1 MPAHNVQEELKNAGV
16 QPRGNVDVAADVLVI
31 PVTHSI
37 VSKTT
42 GSDEELCSLADGVP
56 GQELTIVL
64 VAVGGASGD
73 IILTPATKTGFAT
86 ILLDDVKATMTLKY
100 IDDTVGWIVIG
111 AAGTAA
117 NPLIT

>member
-1 MPAHNVQEELKNAGV
+1 MLI
-16 QPRGNVDVAADVLVI
+16 I
-31 PVTHSI
+31 PVTHSV

-42 GSDEELCSLADGVP
+42 GVDEELCSLANGVP

-64 VAVGGASGD
+64 VAVGHADGD
-73 IILTPATKTGFAT
+73 IILTPATLTGFAT
-86 ILLDDVKATMTLKY
+86 ILLDDVKDTVTLKY
-100 IDDTVGWIVIG
+100 IDDTVGWIVVG

>member
-1 MPAHNVQEELKNAGV
+1 MSTHNVQEELRKAGV
-16 QPRGNVDVAADVLVI
+16 QPRGNVDVAADVLII
-31 PVTHSI
+31 PVTHSV

-42 GSDEELCSLADGVP
+42 GVDEELCSLADGVP

-64 VAVGGASGD
+64 VAVGHADGD
-73 IILTPATKTGFAT
+73 IILTPATLTGFAT
-86 ILLDDVKATMTLKY
+86 ILLDDVKDTVTLKF
-100 IDDTVGWIVIG
+100 IDATVGWIVIG